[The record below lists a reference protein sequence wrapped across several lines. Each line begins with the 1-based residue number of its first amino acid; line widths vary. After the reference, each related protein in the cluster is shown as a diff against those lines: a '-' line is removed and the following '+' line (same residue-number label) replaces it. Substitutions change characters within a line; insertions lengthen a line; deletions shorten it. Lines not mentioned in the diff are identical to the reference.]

1 MRRGFDSR
9 YRHMK
14 SVVICGSNKFAK
26 EALAFGERLRKLGI
40 VVFTPHFYSATIGDF
55 DAIRE
60 VDKKFV
66 ALGLTYDHFQ
76 KIRMADTVFIYNQD
90 GYIGNSVT
98 LEIGFAVALGKSLYA
113 LEADTKELCQEM
125 LFLEVISS
133 PTELAKRLK

>member
-1 MRRGFDSR
+1 
-9 YRHMK
+9 MK
-14 SVVICGSNKFAK
+14 SIVICGSNKFAK
-26 EALAFGERLRKLGI
+26 EALAFGKRLRKLGI
-40 VVFTPHFYSATIGDF
+40 VVFTPHFYSATIGNF

-76 KIRMADTVFIYNQD
+76 KIKMADAVFIYNKG

-98 LEIGFAVALGKSLYA
+98 LEIGFAVALGKPIYA
-113 LEADTKELCQEM
+113 LEADTKELCREV

-133 PTELAKRLK
+133 PKELAKRLK